1 MDIQSA
7 PNNSPFPLF
16 ENWLN
21 SAREHDPV
29 YYCGM
34 NIATVDHKGRPAN
47 RVVLLKQYDEQG
59 FVFYTNYNSRKGQ
72 ELSVNPY
79 ISASF
84 WWSAF
89 QRQIRIEG
97 KVDKVSSEQSDRY
110 FFSRPRGSQLAAIA
124 SHQSESIKS
133 IKALEQQYQQ
143 VVSQHQSSDI
153 KRPEHWGGYRIVPNR
168 IEFWQGLDHRL
179 HHRLVY
185 LKTDSGWQTQF
196 LQP

>member
-7 PNNSPFPLF
+7 PKNSPYPLF
-16 ENWLN
+16 ENWLS
-21 SAREHDPV
+21 SAKKHDPV
-29 YYCGM
+29 YFCGM
-34 NIATVDHKGRPAN
+34 NIATVEANGRPSN
-47 RVVLLKQYDEQG
+47 RVVLLKQHDERG

-72 ELSVNPY
+72 ALAANPY

-97 KVDKVSSEQSDRY
+97 TVEKVSSEQSDQY

-124 SHQSESIKS
+124 SHQSEVIDSTD
-133 IKALEQQYQQ
+133 ALEQHYQQ
-143 VVSQHQSSDI
+143 VIEQHQHIDI
-153 KRPEHWGGYRIVPNR
+153 KRPDHWGGYRIIPQR

-185 LKTDSGWQTQF
+185 LKQDSGWKTEF